1 MILFLDTSALVK
13 LYVEEADS
21 ETVRG
26 WVEVAEEVACQ
37 WIAYVEARSALA
49 AKRRL
54 GDLSDAELVGCKKEL
69 EEDWERYH
77 RVAVPQTLL
86 RRAGALSEQLGVRAY
101 DSVHLA
107 GAEYLQSSL
116 GVPITF
122 GSFDRRQV
130 DAAARLG
137 MLIAPVDDDPDQG
150 DDQSEGNSQTP
161 TNPSTKG
168 QFP

>member
-26 WVEVAEEVACQ
+26 WVDVAEEVACQ

-49 AKRRL
+49 AKQRL
-54 GDLSDAELVGCKKEL
+54 GDLSDAELEECKKEL

-77 RVAVPQTLL
+77 RVAVTQTLL

-137 MLIAPVDDDPDQG
+137 MLLASVDDDPDQS
-150 DDQSEGNSQTP
+150 DDQSNDQSEGNSSSP
-161 TNPSTKG
+161 TASAS
-168 QFP
+168 

>member
-1 MILFLDTSALVK
+1 MILFLDPSALVK

-69 EEDWERYH
+69 EEGLGEVSPCRGHPDPTATSRCSER
-77 RVAVPQTLL
+77 TT
-86 RRAGALSEQLGVRAY
+86 RR
-101 DSVHLA
+101 
-107 GAEYLQSSL
+107 
-116 GVPITF
+116 T
-122 GSFDRRQV
+122 
-130 DAAARLG
+130 RL
-137 MLIAPVDDDPDQG
+137 
-150 DDQSEGNSQTP
+150 
-161 TNPSTKG
+161 
-168 QFP
+168 

>member
-13 LYVEEADS
+13 LYVEEAGS

-26 WVEVAEEVACQ
+26 WVDVASEIACQ
-37 WIAYVEARSALA
+37 WVAYVEARSALA
-49 AKRRL
+49 AKWSL
-54 GDLSDAELVGCKKEL
+54 GDLSDAELAECKKEL
-69 EEDWERYH
+69 EWDWECYH
-77 RVAVPQTLL
+77 RVVVTQPLL

-122 GSFDRRQV
+122 GSFDRRQA

-137 MLIAPVDDDPDQG
+137 MLIAPVDDDSDPSN
-150 DDQSEGNSQTP
+150 DQSAGNSQPP
-161 TNPSTKG
+161 TSPPTKG
-168 QFP
+168 QPP

>member
-1 MILFLDTSALVK
+1 MHRLSSNCTSRRPTPRRYA
-13 LYVEEADS
+13 
-21 ETVRG
+21 G

-77 RVAVPQTLL
+77 RVAVTQTLL

-137 MLIAPVDDDPDQG
+137 MLIAPVDD
-150 DDQSEGNSQTP
+150 QSEGNSQTP